1 MNKQD
6 RFDRFTER
14 ARKVLSLAQEEAHRL
29 MHNTIGTE
37 HILLGLIRE
46 GQGIAAHVLTHMG
59 ADLQGLRNATVQLIE
74 RGSFPMLGE
83 IGLSSEAKEAV
94 QTAMDEARR
103 MHHHLVGTE
112 HLLLGLAYTT
122 ECRANQILQSVGI
135 NLVDLRIRTLQAISQ
150 SGSSSIPRRA
160 SGTMSSAA
168 DPGVQSEQRTQQFDK
183 FTERARRALSLAQE
197 EAQRFQHN
205 YIGTEHLLLGLVS
218 EGEGVAAQVLTRLGV
233 ELNAVRESVE
243 FIIGRGDRIILGEIG
258 LTPRS
263 KKVIELAVDEARR
276 LQHHYIG
283 TEHLLLGLVRE
294 GEGIA
299 AGVLMSLGV
308 ELKHVR
314 GAILKIL
321 SQDKRAPTEAT
332 PESTAVPSQQ
342 WKSRNNFDDYHFTE
356 QVEKVLSYAQQEAF
370 DLQHRYVATEHL
382 LLGLLREEGDGA
394 AQILKSLGADLTRTR
409 AGIETFV
416 GRGERTTLG
425 EVPLTPL
432 ARAQIHL
439 AADEADRLEQ
449 NPISTEH
456 LLLGLVREGEG
467 IASSILGSLGVSL
480 EMVRSKTLLFLE
492 ERKQQ

>member
-6 RFDRFTER
+6 RFGNFTER
-14 ARKVLSLAQEEAHRL
+14 ARKVLNLAQEEAQRL
-29 MHNTIGTE
+29 MHNSIGTE

-46 GQGIAAHVLTHMG
+46 ERGVAAHVLTHVG
-59 ADLQGLRNATVQLIE
+59 ADLQSLREATSQIVE
-74 RGSFPMLGE
+74 PGSVPVLGE
-83 IGLSSEAKEAV
+83 LRFSLEAKEAIHAA
-94 QTAMDEARR
+94 TDEARR
-103 MHHHLVGTE
+103 LNHHFVGTE
-112 HLLLGLAYTT
+112 HLLLGLARTS
-122 ECRANQILQSVGI
+122 ECKANQILQHMGI
-135 NLVDLRIRTLQAISQ
+135 NLSDLRVQTIQVLSQ
-150 SGSSSIPRRA
+150 SGSPGIFRRVDR
-160 SGTMSSAA
+160 TITPIMAA
-168 DPGVQSEQRTQQFDK
+168 TAQSEHRTQFDK
-183 FTERARRALSLAQE
+183 FTERARRSLSLAQE

-205 YIGTEHLLLGLVS
+205 YIGTEHLLLGLVR
-218 EGEGVAAQVLTRLGV
+218 EGEGVASQVLTRLGV
-233 ELNAVRESVE
+233 QLNAVRQSIE
-243 FIIGRGDRIILGEIG
+243 FIIGRGDRIVLGEIG

-299 AGVLMSLGV
+299 AGVLASLGV
-308 ELKHVR
+308 DLKRVR
-314 GAILKIL
+314 NEVLNIL
-321 SQDKRAPTEAT
+321 SKDKSNPTEAT
-332 PESTAVPSQQ
+332 NADTAVPSQQ
-342 WKSRNNFDDYHFTE
+342 WKSRNNFDDYHFAE
-356 QVEKVLSYAQQEAF
+356 QVERVLSYAQQEAF
-370 DLQHRYVATEHL
+370 DLQHSYVGTEHL

-416 GRGERTTLG
+416 GRGERMGPG

-439 AADEADRLEQ
+439 AADEANRLEQ
-449 NPISTEH
+449 DTISTEH

-480 EMVRSKTLLFLE
+480 EMVRSKTLLFLQE
-492 ERKQQ
+492 QDQR

>member
-6 RFDRFTER
+6 RFDTFTER
-14 ARKVLSLAQEEAHRL
+14 ARKVLSLAQEEAQRL
-29 MHNTIGTE
+29 MHTTVGTE

-46 GQGIAAHVLTHMG
+46 GQGVAARILINMG
-59 ADLQGLRNATVQLIE
+59 TDLQSLRLATIQGIE
-74 RGSFPMLGE
+74 QGTHPVLGE
-83 IGLSSEAKEAV
+83 IGLSSDAKVAV
-94 QTAMDEARR
+94 RAAIDEARR
-103 MHHHLVGTE
+103 MNHHFVGTE
-112 HLLLGLAYTT
+112 HLLLGLVRTT
-122 ECRANQILQSVGI
+122 ECRAHQILQSVGI
-135 NLVDLRIRTLQAISQ
+135 NLTDLRIRTIQVVSQ
-150 SGSSSIPRRA
+150 SGGKRAGSSIA
-160 SGTMSSAA
+160 SIAA
-168 DPGVQSEQRTQQFDK
+168 TAMQGEQRTDFDK
-183 FTERARRALSLAQE
+183 FTECARRSLSLAQE
-197 EAQRFQHN
+197 EAQRFKHN
-205 YIGTEHLLLGLVS
+205 YIGTEHLLLGLVREH
-218 EGEGVAAQVLTRLGV
+218 EGMAAQVLARLDI
-233 ELNAVRESVE
+233 ELGALRDAVE
-243 FIIGRGDRIILGEIG
+243 FIIGRGDRIIVGEIG

-276 LQHHYIG
+276 LQHHHIG

-299 AGVLMSLGV
+299 AGVLGSLGV
-308 ELKHVR
+308 NLKRVR
-314 GAILKIL
+314 SEILDIL
-321 SQDKRAPTEAT
+321 SKDKNTPTDETRA
-332 PESTAVPSQQ
+332 STVVPSPQ

-356 QVEKVLSYAQQEAF
+356 QVERVLSYAQQEAF
-370 DLQHRYVATEHL
+370 DLQHHYVATEHL

-416 GRGERTTLG
+416 GRGDRTLPG

-480 EMVRSKTLLFLE
+480 DMVRSKTLLFLA
-492 ERKQQ
+492 ERHQ